1 MAKATAA
8 AVEETSTDTLE
19 TGELPA
25 LAGVHSKMLWIMSQV
40 SRIPKNGYNS
50 FHKYKYVKEE
60 DLAETVRKLFI
71 DVGIFP
77 SVSVKEVIQNGTLTT
92 IITEHT
98 FTDVD
103 TGQQIVVSFAGS
115 GDDKG
120 DKGLYKAMTGD
131 TKYLLMKTFLIP
143 TGDDPEVDNTTDA
156 RNEGKPTGATTKTR
170 TRVDTNAAGPAGI
183 RATFNGIKEGISTKT
198 GQPYFYMEFDVGSDR
213 PFKHLFNSSTFAELA
228 NTLELRDDARPD
240 QTYTPDAPVSCTVW
254 LDTSGSYPKLNKIER
269 V

>member
-8 AVEETSTDTLE
+8 AVEDTAVE
-19 TGELPA
+19 MTPREIPVT
-25 LAGVHSKMLWIMSQV
+25 AGVHAKMLWIMSQV

-143 TGDDPEVDNTTDA
+143 TGEDPELDTSTDD
-156 RNEGKPTGATTKTR
+156 RNEGKSSGTTARTR
-170 TRVDTNAAGPAGI
+170 TRVNTDAAEPAGI
-183 RATFNGIKEGISTKT
+183 KAVFNGIKEGISTRT
-198 GQPYFYMEFDVGSDR
+198 GQPYFYMEFDIGSGK
-213 PFKHLFNSSTFAELA
+213 PFKHLFTSNTFANLA
-228 NTLELRDDARPD
+228 NTLQLRDDARPD
-240 QTYTPDAPVSCTVW
+240 QTYEPDEPIQCTVW
-254 LDTSGSYPKLNKIER
+254 LDTSGSYPKLTKLEKI
-269 V
+269 